1 MNYYHLDN
9 PDAYYECFDKE
20 IKHYVALMSKLDT
33 AIIDANL
40 SFPGKSKDL
49 FDMVDAMIYSVE
61 KRYRRE
67 HNIEEEDRGLYFSDV
82 TEGKL
87 IDNMRNMLRE
97 EVTNYFSHVAAIAND

>member
-9 PDAYYECFDKE
+9 PDSYRECYEAE
-20 IKHYVALMSKLDT
+20 IKHCASLMALLDK
-33 AIIDANL
+33 AIIYVNL
-40 SFPGKSKDL
+40 PPVSKTKEL
-49 FDMVDAMIYSVE
+49 FDMVDAMLYSVE
-61 KRYRRE
+61 KRYRKE
-67 HNIEEEDRGLYFSDV
+67 HGIEEEDRGLYFSDV